1 MEVVRNYSD
10 TELIH
15 ILKDNRQIDAGIK
28 FLYKE
33 YYGLLEYYVTNN
45 KGSREDAADIIQ
57 ETIVAFIE
65 IIQQD
70 KYRGD
75 ASVKSFLYSIAR
87 NIWLSELRKRN
98 STDNRNRIF
107 EKAKDQTEQETVQ
120 QLIKREY
127 YNSIQQ
133 LFEKL
138 GDKCKQLL
146 MLVYYEDLSMKDIV
160 DKMPDYQNEQV
171 LRNKKYKCMKQLE
184 QMIQDNEQ
192 LRTQFKNAL
201 KYAG

>member
-1 MEVVRNYSD
+1 VRSSEDAARTAAWYIKIPAQQNSFPAQHQFFLNFRLQSLFSANTNKCNRMEVVRNYSD

-87 NIWLSELRKRN
+87 NIWLSELRKR
-98 STDNRNRIF
+98 
-107 EKAKDQTEQETVQ
+107 
-120 QLIKREY
+120 
-127 YNSIQQ
+127 
-133 LFEKL
+133 
-138 GDKCKQLL
+138 KQH
-146 MLVYYEDLSMKDIV
+146 
-160 DKMPDYQNEQV
+160 
-171 LRNKKYKCMKQLE
+171 
-184 QMIQDNEQ
+184 
-192 LRTQFKNAL
+192 
-201 KYAG
+201 